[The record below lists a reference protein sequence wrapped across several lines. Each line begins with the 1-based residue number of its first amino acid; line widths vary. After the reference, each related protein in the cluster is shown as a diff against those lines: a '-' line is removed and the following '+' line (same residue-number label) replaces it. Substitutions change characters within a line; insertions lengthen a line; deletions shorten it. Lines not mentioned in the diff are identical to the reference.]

1 MKHLLS
7 ILVIALLAGP
17 FAGPAAAADAQ
28 WTLGFKGGLA
38 LGGLGGDDVE
48 TDALGTRTAF
58 AGGMFAQV
66 DVSPNFG
73 IRLEGLYHM
82 KGASEDS
89 AGVSATFQF
98 DYIEFP
104 VLLVGQVPA
113 SESATLSAFAGPVIA
128 FNTSGK
134 LAASIGD
141 FGGSVDIKD
150 YIASFEFA
158 LAFGLGA
165 TFDVGS
171 VSVGLDGRYQL
182 GLTTVD
188 DGLGQAL
195 ELAPGTLEIKNRGWV
210 FMAGLGFPIGD

>member
-1 MKHLLS
+1 MKQLLS
-7 ILVIALLAGP
+7 IIIVALLAGP
-17 FAGPAAAADAQ
+17 LVGPAVAADAQ

-38 LGGLGGDDVE
+38 LSDLGGDDVIDSE
-48 TDALGTRTAF
+48 LGNRTGF
-58 AGGMFAQV
+58 AGGVFAQV
-66 DVSPNFG
+66 DVSQNFG

-89 AGVSATFQF
+89 ANASATFKF

-113 SESATLSAFAGPVIA
+113 SESATLSAFAGPVMA
-128 FNTSGK
+128 FNTSSK

-150 YIASFEFA
+150 YIAAFEFS

-165 TFDVGS
+165 SFDVGS
-171 VSVGLDGRYQL
+171 VSIEVDGRYQL

-195 ELAPGTLEIKNRGWV
+195 DISAGDLDIKNQGWV
-210 FMAGLGFPIGD
+210 FMAGVGFPVGD